1 MTEYTEQEFNL
12 SKENVV
18 NLCDRIKTFL
28 LKDFDKKL
36 LQHKKLDHKW
46 FIQGTI
52 HSLCKTLGKTL
63 DKQVAI
69 YLILGSNPRRPG
81 WGDIKTKYNIE
92 PLKFDLRK
100 EVVLQGRKLIPDH
113 VFKLFLTDINR
124 NGDFHMKVS
133 FCPYREY
140 KITITESSVVQQPHS
155 EVILSKISEFGSKI
169 KLSEKGAKF
178 EKMVTV
184 LADSSDEDF

>member
-46 FIQGTI
+46 YVQGTI
-52 HSLCKTLGKTL
+52 HGICRSLLI

-69 YLILGSNPRRPG
+69 YLILGSNPRRTG
-81 WGDIKTKYNIE
+81 WGELKTKYDME
-92 PLKFDLRK
+92 PLKFILRK
-100 EVVLQGRKLIPDH
+100 EVVDQGKKLLQGYG
-113 VFKLFLTDINR
+113 FKLFFTDTNR
-124 NGDFHMKVS
+124 NGDFHMKIT
-133 FCPYREY
+133 FYPYKEY
-140 KITITESSVVQQPHS
+140 KVTVSEDTTHSNSYANAVKSSKEIVQDK
-155 EVILSKISEFGSKI
+155 VIKQT
-169 KLSEKGAKF
+169 EKGAKF
-178 EKMVTV
+178 IKMVTV
-184 LADSSDEDF
+184 LAESSDEE